1 MKRLNISDEG
11 CTETLALLI
20 TMAWADGK
28 LDDEEKQGVRVAAEV
43 LGVPAPL
50 RERLEKL
57 LQQPLRVDELLFE
70 TVSPR
75 ERSFAFVA
83 AAWLSGVDGSVDP
96 KEKALLAEVGSKLG
110 LPASRRAELVAIA
123 RELPHARKG
132 ARRWGQELATLF
144 EAIVPRLHSN

>member
-20 TMAWADGK
+20 TMAWADGR
-28 LDDEEKQGVRVAAEV
+28 LDDEEKEGVRAAAEV
-43 LGVPAPL
+43 LGVSQAL
-50 RERLEKL
+50 RERLDKL
-57 LQQPLRVDELLFE
+57 LMQPLRVDELLFE

-75 ERSFAFVA
+75 ERSFAFIA

-110 LPASRRAELVAIA
+110 LPGSRRAELVTIA
-123 RELPHARKG
+123 RELPHAKKG
-132 ARRWGQELATLF
+132 VRRWARELVTLF